1 MLEINRKKSNREGVK
16 KKRKYFDR
24 QDILKS
30 RKIENEQKADRR
42 KLIGRNVLDSRIS
55 PQN

>member
-1 MLEINRKKSNREGVK
+1 MLEINREKSNREGVK